1 MENKINQF
9 LELLEEAKNS
19 KDIKVLNE
27 IEENFQK
34 FSISFKTYIQ
44 ENESKLKETEF
55 LEKIESLRKFI
66 DDLEN
71 QNNAKNK
78 IFSEFKEFIDNR
90 KFK

>member
-19 KDIKVLNE
+19 KNIKVLNE
-27 IEENFQK
+27 IEEKFQK
-34 FSISFKTYIQ
+34 FSISFQNYIQ

-71 QNNAKNK
+71 QNNLKNK
-78 IFSEFKEFIDNR
+78 IFNEFKEFIDNR

>member
-27 IEENFQK
+27 IEEKFQK
-34 FSISFKTYIQ
+34 FSVSFKIYIQ

-71 QNNAKNK
+71 QNDLKNK
-78 IFSEFKEFIDNR
+78 IFTEFKEFIDNR

>member
-71 QNNAKNK
+71 QNNLKNK
-78 IFSEFKEFIDNR
+78 IFTEFKEFIDNR

>member
-19 KDIKVLNE
+19 KNIKVLNE
-27 IEENFQK
+27 IEEKFQK
-34 FSISFKTYIQ
+34 FSISFQNYIQ

-71 QNNAKNK
+71 QNNLKNR
-78 IFSEFKEFIDNR
+78 IFTEFKEFIDNR

>member
-27 IEENFQK
+27 IEEKFQK
-34 FSISFKTYIQ
+34 FSISFQTYIQ

-71 QNNAKNK
+71 QNNLKNK
-78 IFSEFKEFIDNR
+78 IFTEFKEFIDNR

>member
-19 KDIKVLNE
+19 KDIKVLDE
-27 IEENFQK
+27 IEEKFQK
-34 FSISFKTYIQ
+34 FSISFKTYIK